1 MTVKHERMTL
11 PHFRNLDGS
20 LTYPGEYVLTWV
32 RSGSVWHLVSM
43 VPLSEYLAS

>member
-1 MTVKHERMTL
+1 MILLGDKIKHEPVTL
-11 PHFRNLDGS
+11 PD
-20 LTYPGEYVLTWV
+20 GEYVLTWV